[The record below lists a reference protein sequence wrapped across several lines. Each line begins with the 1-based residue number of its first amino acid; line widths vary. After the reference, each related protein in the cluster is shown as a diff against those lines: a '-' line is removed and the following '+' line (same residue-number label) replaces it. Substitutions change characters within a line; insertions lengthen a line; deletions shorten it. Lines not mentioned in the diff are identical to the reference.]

1 MKASIRRLVRARAGR
16 RCEYCR
22 LHEDDLPL
30 FPFHIEHILPKK
42 HGGTDN
48 PKSLGWSCHYC
59 NLAKSSNLSGR
70 DVETGRIVV
79 LFNPRRQRWRRHFA
93 WDGTRLVGLTPC
105 GRATIAVMNINKS
118 HRIELRELLMDAG
131 LFPPD

>member
-1 MKASIRRLVRARAGR
+1 MKASTRALIRARAGQ

-30 FPFHIEHILPKK
+30 YPFHVEHILPKK
-42 HGGTDN
+42 HGGTDD
-48 PKSLGWSCHYC
+48 PKGLAWSCHYC

-70 DVETGRIVV
+70 DAVSGRIVV

-93 WDGTRLVGLTPC
+93 WSGPRLIGLTPC
-105 GRATIAVMNINKS
+105 GRATIAVLNINTP
-118 HRIELRELLMDAG
+118 HRINLRELLTEAG
-131 LFPPD
+131 RFFP